1 MFQYFLIL
9 AMVEIWIWLDL
20 IKANFFGLRLCWPCS
35 LYRDTGQWPS
45 EKAWEAWRWMASGIC
60 RCVVRASQQAKL
72 IFSKVP
78 IAHPGWWRS
87 LFHTYNETR
96 FDMDPKNRKDSASH
110 WRRQQW
116 SRQPFDLVKHNPPI
130 SGLWSNYQQHLR
142 DAFSFPSFC
151 LGQVS
156 RYVPM
161 FCV

>member
-20 IKANFFGLRLCWPCS
+20 IKANFFWIEVVLAMLFISRHWAMTIRES
-35 LYRDTGQWPS
+35 LGGMEMDGFWHLQVRCQGIATSETHFFQSPHCPS
-45 EKAWEAWRWMASGIC
+45 WLVKISI
-60 RCVVRASQQAKL
+60 
-72 IFSKVP
+72 P
-78 IAHPGWWRS
+78 
-87 LFHTYNETR
+87 
-96 FDMDPKNRKDSASH
+96 SASH